1 MRAFAYDILT
11 APVDAAALHA
21 LVPPTR
27 INTSGAGQP
36 TPPFI
41 VIRSRI
47 VTAPFEGRTTN
58 GGMTI
63 HVHDKP
69 ESYKKI
75 DDIMDIIN
83 DLIMN
88 SVPRHWRSRWVS
100 SVENLGWSED
110 LFDDHYGTAT
120 RFGTYALHASA

>member
-1 MRAFAYDILT
+1 MRAFAFDVLT

-21 LVPPTR
+21 IVPVDRIKGSGSGTPT
-27 INTSGAGQP
+27 A
-36 TPPFI
+36 PFI

-47 VTAPFEGRTTN
+47 TTSPFKGLTKQ
-58 GGMTI
+58 GGFTV

-75 DDIMDIIN
+75 DDIMDIVGP
-83 DLIMN
+83 LLMN

-100 SVENLGWSED
+100 NIEDQGWSED
-110 LFDDHYGTAT
+110 LLDDHYGTAT
-120 RFGTYALHASA
+120 RFGTYALNYST